1 MLYLLSILFLLMS
14 ASLHA
19 YVPGNAEQQSPYTEK
34 AIDILNEA
42 RQKLNTH
49 DALLINF
56 TFSASEAFFDM
67 DDEMD
72 GYMYAKQDKFYI
84 KSGTTH
90 FLSDGTI
97 AWTYLESVN
106 EVHIS
111 MLEDSETVIT
121 PKSLLENF
129 TETFNPL
136 WIRKENDTGQE
147 LHVIDMVYIEPLSF
161 QKYRIAIEESTGFLK
176 YISAFDLQGN
186 TYTYYITSTVVNP
199 EIPEGLF
206 TFDPEKHPGIEVVD
220 LR

>member
-1 MLYLLSILFLLMS
+1 MLYLVTIFFLICALQ
-14 ASLHA
+14 
-19 YVPGNAEQQSPYTEK
+19 PGYAQEYNERSHYEEK

-42 RQKLNTH
+42 RNKLNTH

-56 TFSASEAFFDM
+56 TFSAAEAFFDI
-67 DDEMD
+67 DEEMD
-72 GYMYAKQDKFYI
+72 GFMFVKEDKFYI
-84 KSGTTH
+84 KSGTNH
-90 FLSDGTI
+90 FLSDGTL

-121 PKSLLENF
+121 PRTLLENF

-136 WIRKENDTGQE
+136 WIRKESEDDQDV
-147 LHVIDMVYIEPLSF
+147 HIIDMVYIEPLSF
-161 QKYRIAIEESTGFLK
+161 QKYRIAVEESTGFLK

-186 TYTYYITSTVVNP
+186 TYTYHITSTEVNP
-199 EIPEGLF
+199 EIPEGIF
-206 TFDPEKHPGIEVVD
+206 TFDPGKHPGIEVVD